1 MFVKETRYA
10 NGRVNLAIIEGRWER
25 GQSRQRTV
33 RRLGYVD
40 VLEKDHDD
48 ARAWAKELCNAMNAE
63 RAAAASAVSIEIHPQ
78 EKIDARGQSAKN
90 IGVAIPLYYYN
101 SLGIERTLR
110 NHVRGQGIDYDPNA
124 VMRLLCAERLID
136 PGSKLAAWSR
146 RDHHFFR
153 SDFSDDDAY
162 RALDIFAKSAEA
174 IVAGANRAIAR
185 MHKRNLG
192 RVYYDVTNY
201 YFEIDSEDD
210 LRKKGVSKEHRQK
223 PIVQMGLAQDSD
235 GIPLGFQIFPG
246 NTNDCETMLPVLKAI
261 RKETGTRRTIM
272 VADKGLNTSTNIA
285 AITLDGNG
293 FVFSQSIRGKKSP
306 KELREWVI
314 SDEGYRVNKDDTDGP
329 DFKCKSRQDIK
340 LAHVLG
346 PDGKTKDID
355 IDVKVVAFWSSKY
368 ARRAKYERA
377 KTIEKARVLVSDPS
391 KYDRAIHFGATR
403 YLKGVHIDKK
413 TGEMLAGAGCVPCM
427 DEDMIAAE
435 ERLDGYYVIVTS
447 ECAMS
452 DNQIIDTYRGLWR
465 IEETFKVTKSC
476 LAARPVFVW
485 TDAHIRAHFLI
496 CYIALVITR
505 LMQYDTGFKY
515 SAKAILENIAQ
526 MNGVHLEDNW
536 WVFSH
541 RNEITDELCRTVGI
555 DLRRK
560 YMQLSEIRHE
570 MAKVRQK

>member
-1 MFVKETRYA
+1 VFVKETRYK

-33 RRLGYVD
+33 RKLGYVD
-40 VLEKDHDD
+40 VLEKEHDD
-48 ARAWAKELCNAMNAE
+48 ARAWAQALCGTMNAE
-63 RAAAASAVSIEIHPQ
+63 RAAATTAVAIEIHPM
-78 EKIDARGQSAKN
+78 EKIDARTEGAKN

-110 NHVRGQGIDYDPNA
+110 NHVRGQGIEYDPNA

-162 RALDIFAKSAEA
+162 RALDVFAKSAEA
-174 IVAGANRAIAR
+174 IVAAMNRAIAK
-185 MHKRNLG
+185 MHKRDL
-192 RVYYDVTNY
+192 RSVYYDVTNY
-201 YFEIDSEDD
+201 YFEIDAEDD
-210 LRKKGVSKEHRQK
+210 LRKKGVSKEHRPK

-246 NTNDCETMLPVLKAI
+246 NTNDCETMLPIMKKM
-261 RKETGTRRTIM
+261 RKQAGSGRHIM

-293 FVFSQSIRGKKSP
+293 FVLSQSIRGKKSP
-306 KELREWVI
+306 KELREWTV
-314 SDEGYRVNKDDTDGP
+314 SDEGYRVRKDDTDGP
-329 DFKCKSRQDIK
+329 DFKCKSRQDVK

-346 PDGKTKDID
+346 PDEKTKDVD

-368 ARRAKYERA
+368 ARRAKCERA
-377 KTIEKARVLVSDPS
+377 KAIEKARVLAADPS
-391 KYDRAIHFGATR
+391 KYDKAIHFGAAK

-413 TGEMLAGAGCVPCM
+413 TGEMLTGAGCVPCI

-435 ERLDGYYVIVTS
+435 ERLDGYYVIITS
-447 ECAMS
+447 ETDMPDS
-452 DNQIIDTYRGLWR
+452 QIIDTYRGLWR
-465 IEETFKVTKSC
+465 IEESFKVTKSC
-476 LAARPVFVW
+476 LKSRPVFVW
-485 TDAHIRAHFLI
+485 TDSHIRAHFLI
-496 CYIALVITR
+496 CYIALAITR
-505 LMQYDTGFKY
+505 LIQYDTGFRY
-515 SAKAILENIAQ
+515 SAEAILENIRR
-526 MNGVHLEDNW
+526 MVGVHLEDNW

-541 RNEITDELCRTVGI
+541 RNEITDALCRTVGI
-555 DLRRK
+555 NLTRK

>member
-33 RRLGYVD
+33 RKLGYVD

-48 ARAWAKELCNAMNAE
+48 ARAWAEELCNAMNAE
-63 RAAAASAVSIEIHPQ
+63 RAAAKAAVAIEIHPR
-78 EKIDARGQSAKN
+78 EKIDARIRGAKN
-90 IGVAIPLYYYN
+90 IGVAIPLFYYN
-101 SLGIERTLR
+101 SLGIERTIR
-110 NHVRGQGIDYDPNA
+110 NHTRELGIEYDPNA
-124 VMRLLCAERLID
+124 VMRLLCAERLMD

-146 RDHHFFR
+146 RDRYFFR

-185 MHKRNLG
+185 MHRRNLKS
-192 RVYYDVTNY
+192 VYYDVTNY

-210 LRKKGVSKEHRQK
+210 LRKKGVSKEHRPK
-223 PIVQMGLAQDSD
+223 PIIQMGLAQDSD

-246 NTNDCETMLPVLKAI
+246 NTCDCETMLPVMKAM
-261 RKETGTRRTIM
+261 RKETGGGRVIM

-285 AITLDGNG
+285 AIMLDKNG
-293 FVFSQSIRGKKSP
+293 FVFSQSIRGRKSP

-314 SDEGYRVNKDDTDGP
+314 SDKGYRVNKDDRDGV
-329 DFKCKSRQDIK
+329 DFKCKSRQDVK
-340 LAHVLG
+340 LVHVLG
-346 PDGKTKDID
+346 PDEKTKDVD

-377 KTIEKARVLVSDPS
+377 KTIEKARALADDPTR
-391 KYDRAIHFGATR
+391 YDRAIHYGATR
-403 YLKGVHIDKK
+403 YIKGITIDKK
-413 TGEMLAGAGCVPCM
+413 TGEMLADAGSVPCI

-447 ECAMS
+447 ECGME
-452 DNQIIDTYRGLWR
+452 DGQIIDTYRGLWR
-465 IEETFKVTKSC
+465 IEESFKVTKSC
-476 LAARPVFVW
+476 LRARPVFVW

-515 SAKAILENIAQ
+515 GAEAILENIAQ
-526 MNGVHLEDNW
+526 MTGTHLEDNW

-555 DLRRK
+555 NLTRR

-570 MAKVRQK
+570 MSKARPR